1 MSASLVQGEFTY
13 RSGNPPNIYQF
24 TIVHDITGQISVRE
38 IENPYG
44 QVVSPYTKIPKS
56 VTDDISAAMA
66 QVENILGLTSALN
79 GTIEFS
85 ADGEKSVLFATPLA
99 NDSYRVQITSDV
111 FAPFRVS
118 VKSRLGFTIEAGA
131 VITGNVDFE
140 VFV

>member
-1 MSASLVQGEFTY
+1 MQ
-13 RSGNPPNIYQF
+13 
-24 TIVHDITGQISVRE
+24 
-38 IENPYG
+38 
-44 QVVSPYTKIPKS
+44 
-56 VTDDISAAMA
+56 

-85 ADGEKSVLFATPLA
+85 ASSERSVLFSTPLA

-131 VITGNVDFE
+131 VITGNVDFDI
-140 VFV
+140 FV